1 MPYIFSTMLYPR
13 NKGMEVAKMFFEAA
27 KKYPDDGSLGKTLV
41 PGALRSTYQGLESV
55 AVIKV
60 NKGKLDESLQRLG
73 SFMPMFNDIEGFQ
86 SKVEVYSTISEV
98 FKSFGL
104 DRM

>member
-1 MPYIFSTMLYPR
+1 MPYIFNTMLYPR
-13 NKGMEVAKMFFEAA
+13 NKAMEVAKMFFEAA

-60 NKGKLDESLQRLG
+60 NKGKLEESIERLG
-73 SFMPMFNDIEGFQ
+73 RFMAMFSDIEGFH
-86 SKVEVYSTISEV
+86 SKFEVYSTISEG
-98 FKSFGL
+98 FKFIGV
-104 DRM
+104 DKI